1 MSLLAWNCRGLG
13 SPPAVRTLTD
23 EVRMKNSIL
32 VFLSETKASLSK
44 MKGFQNKIEYREGI
58 VVPSDGKSGGLAMMW
73 RKGTEIRLKS
83 CSNSHIDVVVEGMAD
98 QAPWRAT
105 SFYGHPESG
114 KRKISWSLLE
124 ALNKQCDMP
133 WVVCGDFNKI
143 TQADEKIGWLD
154 RDATQMW
161 EFRECLSKCGLIDL
175 GYVEQRY
182 TWCNGRF
189 GEQRTLVRLDR
200 VVANEA
206 WRCSFSEASV
216 HHLAMSGSDHCMIA
230 LYLKRKDLV
239 KPTKRR
245 FMFEAMWTCDER
257 CRQIIKDAWD
267 PLRAD
272 TEFQIHEMLK
282 CCQDHLQRWNREV
295 FDNINKTLRVKQQR
309 LQEIEALDMLHE
321 TAEEIEG
328 LRKEINEILIK
339 EEVMWSQRSRA
350 LWMKCGDRNSKFFH
364 ATATQ
369 RQRKN
374 RIEGLWGANG
384 QWQEEKKRVEEIILE
399 YFGKIYS
406 TEHPSGYEV

>member
-105 SFYGHPESG
+105 SFYGHPES
-114 KRKISWSLLE
+114 
-124 ALNKQCDMP
+124 
-133 WVVCGDFNKI
+133 
-143 TQADEKIGWLD
+143 
-154 RDATQMW
+154 
-161 EFRECLSKCGLIDL
+161 

-321 TAEEIEG
+321 TAEEIEDG
-328 LRKEINEILIK
+328 E
-339 EEVMWSQRSRA
+339 
-350 LWMKCGDRNSKFFH
+350 F
-364 ATATQ
+364 
-369 RQRKN
+369 
-374 RIEGLWGANG
+374 
-384 QWQEEKKRVEEIILE
+384 EKSGGTMVPPAPSLAPPVII
-399 YFGKIYS
+399 Y
-406 TEHPSGYEV
+406 V